1 MRFPSLS
8 SQARWKL
15 GWIQACTHMRF
26 HNTYGHSGYSS
37 WEFPNLTTPPTTAA
51 TATTIINDSDGS
63 NYPFY
68 GRCQEVAYAIGP
80 QTRETVYRVC
90 MNDNFEPHVTWEPP
104 VMISPS
110 CRANENLN
118 PRAAKLTRILR
129 EQAFVTWL
137 AAIDLN
143 RNQLVVL
150 RTYEWRMRVEIGV
163 DVSRRPGQRAWLV
176 GGDELLLQQPR
187 LCSKNREIPTCV
199 LYPPNANSA
208 QQLVWYPSS
217 NAGRPKSSVII
228 PSRVVVVSNPS

>member
-1 MRFPSLS
+1 MHFPPLS

-26 HNTYGHSGYSS
+26 HNTYGHAGYSS
-37 WEFPNLTTPPTTAA
+37 WEFPPTT
-51 TATTIINDSDGS
+51 TATIINDSDGS

-104 VMISPS
+104 VTISNRCKTNS
-110 CRANENLN
+110 QA
-118 PRAAKLTRILR
+118 PRLTHILR
-129 EQAFVTWL
+129 DQAFITWL

-143 RNQLVVL
+143 RNRLVVL

-163 DVSRRPGQRAWLV
+163 DVSRRPGQRAWLL
-176 GGDELLLQQPR
+176 GDELLQQQQPR

-208 QQLVWYPSS
+208 QQLVWYSS
-217 NAGRPKSSVII
+217 NGGGHKSSVII
-228 PSRVVVVSNPS
+228 PSRVVVVSSSS